1 MRAVGEVLLIV
12 LQWALVITGA
22 LSILTALNVWWIDMS
37 LQAAREATAAGGE
50 GAGDLAGSFYR
61 VPVMQRLLTGL
72 CSGLIAMGLGAIL
85 FYLRRLRARREG

>member
-1 MRAVGEVLLIV
+1 MRAVGEYLLIL

-22 LSILTALNVWWIDMS
+22 LAVLTALNGWWMDMS
-37 LQAAREATAAGGE
+37 LQAGLQERAAAGE
-50 GAGDLAGSFYR
+50 GSGDLAGSFYR

-72 CSGLIAMGLGAIL
+72 CSGLIAMGLGAVL